1 MRQQR
6 PLQSESII
14 SLESGRVHLFIV
26 SLTFGRLLSGPLV
39 DVYVGANRKHWCIHR
54 NVLCHHSEYF
64 NIELG
69 GDTKKLG
76 SKTSKLELL
85 EDDPLAFEFLVKW
98 LYQGKIDD
106 VTDLPMEQKWDHA
119 ETCQKLYFLCDRV
132 KMPVLKNLAIDQ
144 FRKGCNEAGLVPG
157 PEEMRPVYEKTPAN
171 SPFRKLVSKIAARQI
186 MDPESEK
193 DAASYRDVFQASPD
207 FAIDVVNAIRKGA
220 GGKLLEDPT
229 ATDHCSYHQHENGET
244 CKKSVRFKGLKP
256 PPSPQLTGDTE
267 EPPKVNGLTVPSN
280 LQNGLADP
288 DEPKPGSPVKE
299 AQFSEPKRPPK
310 LTSHLATT
318 EPRTPR
324 RVLSGP
330 G

>member
-1 MRQQR
+1 
-6 PLQSESII
+6 
-14 SLESGRVHLFIV
+14 
-26 SLTFGRLLSGPLV
+26 
-39 DVYVGANRKHWCIHR
+39 
-54 NVLCHHSEYF
+54 
-64 NIELG
+64 
-69 GDTKKLG
+69 
-76 SKTSKLELL
+76 
-85 EDDPLAFEFLVKW
+85 
-98 LYQGKIDD
+98 
-106 VTDLPMEQKWDHA
+106 MEQKWDHA
-119 ETCQKLYFLCDRV
+119 ETCQKLYILCDRV

-186 MDPESEK
+186 MDPDSEK
-193 DAASYRDVFQASPD
+193 DAASYREVFQASPD

-229 ATDHCSYHQHENGET
+229 ATDGCSYHQHENGET

-256 PPSPQLTGDTE
+256 PPSPQLNGYTE

-288 DEPKPGSPVKE
+288 EESKPGPSVREP
-299 AQFSEPKRPPK
+299 QFSEPKRPPK
-310 LTSHLATT
+310 LMSHLATT
-318 EPRTPR
+318 DPRTPR
-324 RVLSGP
+324 RSSSNPVP